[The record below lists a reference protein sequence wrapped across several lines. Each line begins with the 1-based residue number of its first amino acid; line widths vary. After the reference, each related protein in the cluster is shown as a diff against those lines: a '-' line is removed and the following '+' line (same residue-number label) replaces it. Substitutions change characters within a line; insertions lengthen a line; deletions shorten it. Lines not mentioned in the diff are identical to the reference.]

1 MSISWQLAAL
11 FPLLAQ
17 DPVAPESAL
26 PPRIPTPSVAQPT
39 APIFARLGD
48 GGTSLHRLPL
58 PPGEWLVRVSSAY
71 FEPRPYVDFVGGAAP
86 ESQGLYLWNGA
97 TRLSLAKP
105 QTVQVRVVGRA
116 SDAGAT
122 YFLSVHP
129 LRPRPV
135 WKLLVRQTLELGPDY
150 TFPVPDSPRCAA
162 PVTALLRAGQRYR
175 VSVLSD
181 GLSTLSVLMPAQN
194 GLPQRFGADPVEL
207 LLASEFQDACAPAES
222 ECVFLAPKDGLY
234 VFWCLSKD
242 ATQRLRATCTI
253 ETSDPADEG
262 LFPDDLLP
270 DRFTPKFEDDEVVLW
285 RRHDLWLAEGDPEVF
300 VPLPVRQKVQLVF
313 TTTRSDSSAIF
324 LPRTESGLEFEIP
337 VHPRTRETHEVTLV
351 DGEPG
356 IWLRAKN
363 GTGPIDVQ
371 LSTSARGVE
380 RDPDSERH
388 MLLELPAI
396 LRGPAEAGSLV
407 SVAALGAG
415 CSPQVVL
422 HGAGVRAQC
431 NDATGFST
439 IAITEGVT
447 THAGEVEVLLAAAV
461 AEPGAIVLVRT
472 QGFAARP
479 VGATLG
485 LGPAELQWLSTPG
498 GEVLARI
505 GEWSHEDPLLPSGA
519 SVDWLRVPMQ
529 AGHVYRV
536 LASGVQ
542 TPELVF
548 DVPGGARSSA
558 VGGVAI
564 LRPGTDG
571 EATLGI
577 AAPGAEVYE
586 GYAVS
591 VCDLGPELAADA
603 AAEAK
608 R

>member
-11 FPLLAQ
+11 VPLLAQ
-17 DPVAPESAL
+17 DPAALDSAVR
-26 PPRIPTPSVAQPT
+26 PRIPTPSVAQPV
-39 APIFARLGD
+39 APIFAQLGE
-48 GGTSLHRLPL
+48 GGATLHRLPL
-58 PPGEWLVRVSSAY
+58 PPGEWLVRAWSAD
-71 FEPRPYVDFVGGAAP
+71 FEPRPYVDFVGDAAPASGGLYTWCGAA
-86 ESQGLYLWNGA
+86 
-97 TRLSLAKP
+97 RLSLAKA
-105 QTVQVRVVGRA
+105 QTVQVRVTGRA

-122 YFLSVHP
+122 YSLSVHP

-135 WKLLVRQTLELGPDY
+135 WRPLVRQVLELGPQY
-150 TFPVPDSPRCAA
+150 TFPLPSGPRCAA
-162 PVTALLRAGQRYR
+162 PVTAMLRAGQRYR
-175 VSVLSD
+175 VSVRSEGMSLR
-181 GLSTLSVLMPAQN
+181 VLVPAQN
-194 GLPQRFGADPVEL
+194 GLVQRYGSDLVES
-207 LLASEFQDACAPAES
+207 LLASEFEDACAPSES
-222 ECVFLAPKDGLY
+222 EHVFLAPKDGVY
-234 VFWCLSKD
+234 VFWCLSED
-242 ATQRLRATCTI
+242 AEQSLRASCTI
-253 ETSDPADEG
+253 ETSNPAQEG
-262 LFPDDLLP
+262 LFPEGLLP
-270 DRFTPKFEDDEVVLW
+270 DGFEPPLEDGEVVLW
-285 RRHDLWLAEGDPEVF
+285 QRPDLWLAEGDPEVF
-300 VPLPVRQKVQLVF
+300 VPLPVRQKVNLVF
-313 TTTRSDSSAIF
+313 TTTRSDSAATF
-324 LPRTESGLEFEIP
+324 LPRTEEGVEFEIP
-337 VHPRTRETHEVTLV
+337 VLPRTREVHEVTLV

-356 IWLRAKN
+356 LWLRAKDGN
-363 GTGPIDVQ
+363 GPIDVR
-371 LSTSARGVE
+371 LSTSARGAE

-415 CSPQVVL
+415 CSPQVVV

-461 AEPGAIVLVRT
+461 AEPGAIALVRT
-472 QGFAARP
+472 QGFAARA

-505 GEWSHEDPLLPSGA
+505 GEWSHEDQLLPSGA

-536 LASGVQ
+536 LASGFQ

-558 VGGVAI
+558 IGGVAI
-564 LRPGTDG
+564 LRPGADG

-577 AAPGAEVYE
+577 AAPGAELF
-586 GYAVS
+586 GDYAVS